1 MSEAPERIW
10 AFHYEC
16 EDEPDAIAIGY
27 AESLFGSHEYVR
39 ADMHTAAMERAYIAG
54 LDAADTTT
62 NAFMGQLS
70 SSVPAIEHTDIDALI
85 IAADRIRAL
94 KDPAHVRAAVANIT
108 EGEG

>member
-1 MSEAPERIW
+1 MTDAPESLYFYEDWLRQATKNRIL
-10 AFHYEC
+10 C
-16 EDEPDAIAIGY
+16 GNIK
-27 AESLFGSHEYVR
+27 YVR
-39 ADMHTAAMERAYIAG
+39 ADVSRAAVEAAYIAG

-85 IAADRIRAL
+85 IAADHIRAL